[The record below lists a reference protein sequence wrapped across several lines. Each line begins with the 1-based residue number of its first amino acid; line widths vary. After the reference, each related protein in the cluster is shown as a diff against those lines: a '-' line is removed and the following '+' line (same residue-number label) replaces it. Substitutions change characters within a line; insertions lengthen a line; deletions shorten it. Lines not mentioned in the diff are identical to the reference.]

1 LTVRFS
7 EFERRAHQIFD
18 GIPEDYREGVDA
30 LEVLREAM
38 PHPSLPEI
46 YTLGE
51 CRTETYPSEFG
62 GPGDVRSMVV
72 LFHGSFQ
79 RLSELDPDF
88 SWEEELWETVTHEV
102 QHHLESLA
110 LEDALEVR
118 DWVEDQNFARREGE
132 PFDPHFYRDGMR
144 LEEGVFEVGG
154 DVFVERA
161 LTPQAVSRR
170 DPIRLEWEG
179 RELELPLPE
188 PVGDVHFVT
197 VTDLQNAAGDLVVVL
212 VRPRG
217 LVAWMR
223 DLFAGRRLEV
233 LESEIESGSA

>member
-1 LTVRFS
+1 VRFAR
-7 EFERRAHQIFD
+7 FERRAQEIFE
-18 GIPEDYREGVDA
+18 GIPEAYREGVDG
-30 LEVLREAM
+30 LEVLRDTM

-62 GPGDVRSMVV
+62 GPGEVRSIVV

-79 RLSELDPDF
+79 RLSELDPEFD
-88 SWEEELWETVTHEV
+88 WEEELWETVTHEV

-118 DWVEDQNFARREGE
+118 DWVEDQNFARREAE
-132 PFDPHFYRDGMR
+132 SFDPFFFREGNR

-154 DVFVERA
+154 DVFVEREILPA
-161 LTPQAVSRR
+161 AVSRR
-170 DPIRLEWEG
+170 DPVVFEWQG
-179 RELELPLPE
+179 RSLRVPLPD
-188 PVGDVHFVT
+188 PVGDVHYLRVSAE
-197 VTDLQNAAGDLVVVL
+197 DPGAGDLVLVL

-217 LVAWMR
+217 FLAWLR
-223 DLFAGRRLEV
+223 DLLAGRRLEV
-233 LESEIESGSA
+233 LQTDTEADPG